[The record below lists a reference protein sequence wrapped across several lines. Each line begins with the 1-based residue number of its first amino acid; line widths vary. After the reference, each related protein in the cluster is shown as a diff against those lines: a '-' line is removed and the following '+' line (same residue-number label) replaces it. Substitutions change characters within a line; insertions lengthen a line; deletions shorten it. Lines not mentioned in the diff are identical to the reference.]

1 MAATFCALWCGKAVQ
16 NDPASLGNF
25 RGIAGPCGAGFPW
38 DCRGQNMGGA
48 DMTDARELTLAL
60 GGRWHGGYG
69 AAPCPICQP
78 ERHKGQNGLTLADG
92 RNGRL
97 VLDCKKSACT
107 FLDILA
113 AAGLRSGD
121 YTPPDSATLA
131 QREIDAKAETA
142 KRAAQAKR
150 VWDEAQPIAGTVAE
164 TYLRDAR
171 GITCDLSEV
180 LRFHGTCWH
189 GPTAKCYP
197 AMVAAVEGASL
208 PAVHRTYLRA
218 DGSGKADIDPP
229 KAMLGATAGGAVRLT
244 HGPSR
249 LVVGE
254 GIESTLSLSC
264 GLLDGPATLWAGLST
279 SGLRG
284 MRLPSQ
290 PGRLTIAC
298 DGDTPGRDA
307 AKVLAERAHAL
318 GWQVGICDPGTG
330 ADFNDILT
338 GKAVAA

>member
-1 MAATFCALWCGKAVQ
+1 
-16 NDPASLGNF
+16 
-25 RGIAGPCGAGFPW
+25 
-38 DCRGQNMGGA
+38 
-48 DMTDARELTLAL
+48 MTDANGLTLAL
-60 GGRWHGGYG
+60 GGRWHGRYG
-69 AAPCPICQP
+69 AAPCPACQP
-78 ERHKGQNGLTLADG
+78 EGRKGQNALTLADG
-92 RNGRL
+92 NNGRL
-97 VLDCKKSACT
+97 MLNCKKSACA

-121 YTPPDSATLA
+121 YTPPDATTLA
-131 QREIDAKAETA
+131 QRKAQQRANAE
-142 KRAAQAKR
+142 KRAIQAKR
-150 VWDEAQPIAGTVAE
+150 LWLEAQPIAGTLAE
-164 TYLRDAR
+164 TYLRGR
-171 GITCDLSEV
+171 GITCDLPPA
-180 LRFHGTCWH
+180 LRFHPATWH
-189 GPTAKCYP
+189 GPTAKRYP
-197 AMVAAVEGASL
+197 ALVAAVQGAGL
-208 PAVHRTYLRA
+208 PAVHRTYLRP
-218 DGSGKADIDPP
+218 DGSGKAYIDPP

-244 HGPSR
+244 DGPSW

-254 GIESTLSLSC
+254 GIESTISLSC

-284 MRLPSQ
+284 LRLPSQ

-298 DGDTPGRDA
+298 DGDTPGRAA